1 MRNENGE
8 KTDRN
13 RKELIKIF
21 KEIGFKIEIKINLKV
36 VDFLDIN
43 FNLSNGTYKPYRK
56 PNDKLL
62 YANNSSKHH
71 PEIIKQ
77 LPMSTAK
84 RLSKNSWSLQI
95 FNSAKVEYENALAN
109 SGYHFVKLN
118 FTQTRENKP
127 KHYRGRNIIWFN
139 PPYNRNV
146 ITKVAKRFLNLLDHH
161 FQKSNKLHKIF
172 NRNTVKRSYSC
183 TENISSIIS
192 SYNKKLM
199 KNNAPNTNSWNCR
212 TKSKCLLNGQ
222 CQSQGIIYKCAV
234 SKSVNPDK
242 VYLGTAEGD
251 FKKSYH
257 NQTKSFR
264 NKQYTKDASLSE
276 FSWEIKG
283 KHQQNP
289 TLKWSIVKRASAY
302 SNITK
307 KCFLCLNEKL
317 EIINYPHPEEFL
329 NKRSELVSMCRH
341 AKKYLL
347 KKNINYFNIPVEFLQ
362 FYQV

>member
-1 MRNENGE
+1 M
-8 KTDRN
+8 
-13 RKELIKIF
+13 
-21 KEIGFKIEIKINLKV
+21 KV
-36 VDFLDIN
+36 
-43 FNLSNGTYKPYRK
+43 
-56 PNDKLL
+56 
-62 YANNSSKHH
+62 
-71 PEIIKQ
+71 
-77 LPMSTAK
+77 
-84 RLSKNSWSLQI
+84 
-95 FNSAKVEYENALAN
+95 
-109 SGYHFVKLN
+109 
-118 FTQTRENKP
+118 
-127 KHYRGRNIIWFN
+127 
-139 PPYNRNV
+139 
-146 ITKVAKRFLNLLDHH
+146 
-161 FQKSNKLHKIF
+161 
-172 NRNTVKRSYSC
+172 SYSC
-183 TENISSIIS
+183 TEISSIIS
-192 SYNKKLM
+192 SHSKRLI
-199 KNNAPNTNSWNCR
+199 KNNSLDTKPCSCR
-212 TKSKCLLNGQ
+212 TKSTCPLNSQ
-222 CQSQGIIYKCAV
+222 CQTQDIICKCIV
-234 SKSVNPDK
+234 STSVNPDK

-341 AKKYLL
+341 ANKYLL